1 MDEAELQDWISRNT
15 DASGVLAFG
24 VYAPGKK
31 SFIQPCTSS
40 LSAPGLENAW
50 RCVAETIPVLQLNR
64 FPTARFRFVY
74 GEAVV
79 HCERGRDGTC
89 LGIFAQRNEGTCPPA
104 EIERL
109 LTEFHALT

>member
-1 MDEAELQDWISRNT
+1 MSEAGLKEWIARNT
-15 DASGVLAFG
+15 GAAGVLAFG
-24 VYAPGKK
+24 VHAPGK
-31 SFIQPCTSS
+31 STYVQPCTDG
-40 LSAPGLENAW
+40 LPAPGLENAW

-89 LGIFAQRNEGTCPPA
+89 LGVFAQRNQELCPQA
-104 EIERL
+104 EVDRL
-109 LTEFHALT
+109 LAEFHKLV